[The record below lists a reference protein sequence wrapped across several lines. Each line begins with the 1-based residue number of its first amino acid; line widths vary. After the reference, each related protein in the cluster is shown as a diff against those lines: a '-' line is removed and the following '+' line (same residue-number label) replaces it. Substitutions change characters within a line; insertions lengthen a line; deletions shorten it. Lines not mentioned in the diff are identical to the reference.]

1 MVLADN
7 PAAAIFSMKS
17 RNAPLDTSPR
27 NLSPSS
33 GRTHLSSA
41 CCHPKTVA
49 GLTGL
54 RRRVG
59 RDAIHFAAWA
69 RNVIVGAVLARNDSL
84 LLIPSTWMCSRSFL
98 RATLREEQVPNETV
112 RRFLSEQ
119 PCKSI
124 QYRPYVGAVG
134 LHGLL
139 RWNTLP
145 VCPMRRD
152 KDGPRFRLIAVAGN
166 DSTRPGTLSPVNED
180 SVRTTGSDPN
190 PVCEGRPWRDY
201 GAG

>member
-1 MVLADN
+1 M
-7 PAAAIFSMKS
+7 
-17 RNAPLDTSPR
+17 
-27 NLSPSS
+27 
-33 GRTHLSSA
+33 SSA

-69 RNVIVGAVLARNDSL
+69 RNVVMGAVLAANDSL
-84 LLIPSTWMCSRSFL
+84 LLMPSTSMCSRSFR

-112 RRFLSEQ
+112 RRFLSGQ
-119 PCKSI
+119 PGKSI

-145 VCPMRRD
+145 VCPIRRD
-152 KDGPRFRLIAVAGN
+152 KDCPRFRLIAVAGKGIT
-166 DSTRPGTLSPVNED
+166 TRPGRLAQTDGDSGSINGNDPVR
-180 SVRTTGSDPN
+180 SI
-190 PVCEGRPWRDY
+190 EG
-201 GAG
+201 